1 MDTRAF
7 FPLLSLPVRPSR
19 KYSMW
24 TLNTWFGTSSFPAVP
39 ENLDSPTN
47 VSWPEGPCW
56 RYIRKLAEWFH
67 TTKVTT
73 HEVCLSVW
81 GDCRRGRSDN
91 FGLTEGDPS
100 QRLRQLSPRWTKINN
115 NQYIWSWYCTFLYRR
130 SYKVVLSCDISALK
144 PLWEQLHSAETR
156 RRPPTRQRRD
166 ANRTWQ
172 PGAALCRFLSL
183 TS

>member
-7 FPLLSLPVRPSR
+7 FLYCHCQCGRAGNTACEHWIPGLVPLL
-19 KYSMW
+19 
-24 TLNTWFGTSSFPAVP
+24 FQQ
-39 ENLDSPTN
+39 NLDSPTN

-56 RYIRKLAEWFH
+56 RYIRKLAEWSDFH

-81 GDCRRGRSDN
+81 GDCRKGRSDN

-100 QRLRQLSPRWTKINN
+100 QRWRQLSPRWTKVNN
-115 NQYIWSWYCTFLYRR
+115 NQYIWSWYCTCLYRR